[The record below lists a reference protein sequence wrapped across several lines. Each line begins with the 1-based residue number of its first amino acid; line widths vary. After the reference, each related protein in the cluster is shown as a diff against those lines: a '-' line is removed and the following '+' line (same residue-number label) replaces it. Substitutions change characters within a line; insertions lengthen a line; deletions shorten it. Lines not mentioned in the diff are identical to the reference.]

1 MAVGEACTPTGA
13 SCLNLET
20 CNRDREAAK
29 TFVTPG
35 TCRARNKILKFK
47 QASTSRRTNTIT
59 VTSRE
64 VKTSCIDRRQESLQ
78 NGGDNALKRFIVH
91 RR

>member
-13 SCLNLET
+13 SSLNLET
-20 CNRDREAAK
+20 CNRDRESAK
-29 TFVTPG
+29 TFLTPG

-59 VTSRE
+59 VASRE
-64 VKTSCIDRRQESLQ
+64 VMDDSSYRGNCMI
-78 NGGDNALKRFIVH
+78 IYI
-91 RR
+91 

>member
-1 MAVGEACTPTGA
+1 MVVGEACTPTGA

-64 VKTSCIDRRQESLQ
+64 V
-78 NGGDNALKRFIVH
+78 ALFIITH
-91 RR
+91 FIPQLRNT